1 MNAYEEVLCNCCSEE
16 TIDTYINLNEDG
28 KSKMLEAIKDQILTQ
43 NTMQVFHQLDN
54 FPLEEESWL
63 HEKEITYICKA
74 INSDG
79 STVLLKYF
87 RGLLNK
93 LRE

>member
-1 MNAYEEVLCNCCSEE
+1 
-16 TIDTYINLNEDG
+16 
-28 KSKMLEAIKDQILTQ
+28 
-43 NTMQVFHQLDN
+43 MQVFHQLDN

-63 HEKEITYICKA
+63 HENEITYICKA